1 MTYAK
6 MIDKYVSKIMEL
18 RDMDNTR
25 AEMKAGLIVMQ
36 VMDEAMKDTKEKVG
50 KLYHELMGP
59 SF

>member
-1 MTYAK
+1 MTYAE

-50 KLYHELMGP
+50 KLYHELMEP